1 MDNRS
6 IEDLTLKDLLAVN
19 ADDVPNPAVEVG
31 VQSEE
36 FRTLYKK
43 ISAQPLP
50 IAWDHA
56 QSEIAGMFS
65 AALNTSVLD
74 LWAHGWEKYRELMD
88 DVERSRK
95 SPSAVVITR
104 LAEHSIESTLHPYLE
119 IFLGPQRIQKI
130 PFDVTLTTKID
141 GLELSLKKGQI
152 TALQVGEVEWTGTVR
167 VKEATLV
174 QRQLTK
180 LSLPGRVE
188 LKRPISLGSA

>member
-1 MDNRS
+1 MDNHN
-6 IEDLTLKDLLAVN
+6 IEDLTLKDLLAMNV
-19 ADDVPNPAVEVG
+19 DDIPNPAVEVG
-31 VQSEE
+31 IQSEE
-36 FRTLYKK
+36 FQTLYKK
-43 ISAQPLP
+43 ISVQPLP
-50 IAWDHA
+50 IDWSHT

-65 AALNTSVLD
+65 AALNTGVLD
-74 LWAHGWEKYRELMD
+74 MWVHGWEKYRELMD

-104 LAEHSIESTLHPYLE
+104 LAEHSVESTLHPYLE
-119 IFLGPQRIQKI
+119 IFLGTRKIQKI

-152 TALQVGEVEWTGTVR
+152 TALQVGEVEWTGTIR

-174 QRQLTK
+174 HRELTR

-188 LKRPISLGSA
+188 LKRPISLGST